1 MFDDGFDTVTI
12 NLPEA
17 VQKLRK
23 TKIVADVSE
32 EELDSVEEEYFAGDA
47 LQIAAEEEAEETDDP
62 IRNYSI
68 DLWNGSPG
76 LAHWGYVG
84 KDHWDAERR

>member
-1 MFDDGFDTVTI
+1 MVTM

-17 VQKLRK
+17 VLNMRK
-23 TKIVADVSE
+23 AQIVSDVTSPE
-32 EELDSVEEEYFAGDA
+32 EAATIDDDYFAPEV
-47 LQIAAEEEAEETDDP
+47 LEEFTEERDKDDDEP

-76 LAHWGYVG
+76 LAHWGYVS
-84 KDHWDAERR
+84 KDHWDADRK